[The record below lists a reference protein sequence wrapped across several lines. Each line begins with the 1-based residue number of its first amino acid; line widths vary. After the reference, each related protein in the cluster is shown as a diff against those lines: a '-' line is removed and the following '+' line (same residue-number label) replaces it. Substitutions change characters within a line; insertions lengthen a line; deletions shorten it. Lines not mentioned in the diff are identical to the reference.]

1 MASDDQ
7 VESPCDDRSR
17 APSTLRRPIAAAA
30 TTAGT
35 VTATKMLMSQRH
47 PRTTHPI
54 PTGRAFEKASSRA
67 LSSPVGLVPDSL
79 DADVDPDI
87 VADHPGHFRDT
98 EVTLANRDVGLDPA
112 DLRPGWASTR
122 SGRCQVDGDRLGDS
136 VEGHVA
142 RSEIGVA

>member
-35 VTATKMLMSQRH
+35 VTATKMLMSKRH

-54 PTGRAFEKASSRA
+54 PDGRACEKALSRA

-79 DADVDPDI
+79 DADVDPDT
-87 VADHPGHFRDT
+87 VADHPGHFRDA
-98 EVTLANRDVGLDPA
+98 EVALANRDVGLDPA
-112 DLRPGWASTR
+112 DLRPGRASTR
-122 SGRCQVDGDRLGDS
+122 SGRRKWTVIGLVTPCS
-136 VEGHVA
+136 VMLPVT
-142 RSEIGVA
+142 R

>member
-35 VTATKMLMSQRH
+35 VTATKMLMSKRH

-54 PTGRAFEKASSRA
+54 PDGRACEKASSRA
-67 LSSPVGLVPDSL
+67 LSSPVGLGR
-79 DADVDPDI
+79 VDLGGQPPRSTRPK
-87 VADHPGHFRDT
+87 PG
-98 EVTLANRDVGLDPA
+98 
-112 DLRPGWASTR
+112 RPGWLPTQV
-122 SGRCQVDGDRLGDS
+122 SGKEV
-136 VEGHVA
+136 
-142 RSEIGVA
+142 